1 MYTDSLSL
9 CVCMC
14 VCLSG
19 SVSYDVYTESKSAH
33 DSLIATF
40 ASKVTCGETCSAAF
54 SADFRTNMQR
64 SNVDRDLIDN
74 IQADS
79 SASVQVQELAKDQ
92 PATNQSNG
100 NQQSS
105 TPSSQTDDPV
115 QDDNGTTPSG
125 DWIVYGV
132 GGLVAIVVVIAVVM
146 VVRSRCSH
154 KVGKMKL
161 VGEAPDQTFSK
172 SKSIAPVDEREKKVE
187 REFDHSDSKLQGN
200 ISTALVEEREMEGE
214 SEFDRSARSASSILQ
229 HNILDSHH
237 KAQILQH
244 NLLDSQNDAHQR
256 LMSRL
261 RRGSV
266 RVKKL
271 KSNSSKS
278 AVHVEMHPLTRR
290 PTGGGTGVD
299 L

>member
-1 MYTDSLSL
+1 MY
-9 CVCMC
+9 
-14 VCLSG
+14 LSG
-19 SVSYDVYTESKSAH
+19 SVSYDVYTESKSAQ
-33 DSLIATF
+33 DNLIAAF

-64 SNVDRDLIDN
+64 NNVDSDLIDN

-79 SASVQVQELAKDQ
+79 SASVQVQDSAKDQ
-92 PATNQSNG
+92 PATNHTNG
-100 NQQSS
+100 NQQPS
-105 TPSSQTDDPV
+105 TPSSQPDDPV
-115 QDDNGTTPSG
+115 QADSASEKTMPSG
-125 DWIVYGV
+125 DWIMYGV

-146 VVRSRCSH
+146 VVRSRRAR

-161 VGEAPDQTFSK
+161 VKEASDQRFS
-172 SKSIAPVDEREKKVE
+172 DERENKVK
-187 REFDHSDSKLQGN
+187 REFDHSVSQLQGN
-200 ISTALVEEREMEGE
+200 ISTTLVKEREKEGG
-214 SEFDRSARSASSILQ
+214 SEFDRSACSANSILQ
-229 HNILDSHH
+229 HNIIDSQL

-271 KSNSSKS
+271 KANSPRS
-278 AVHVEMHPLTRR
+278 AVHVKMHPLTRR
-290 PTGGGTGVD
+290 STGGGTGVD

>member
-1 MYTDSLSL
+1 M
-9 CVCMC
+9 
-14 VCLSG
+14 CLSG
-19 SVSYDVYTESKSAH
+19 SVSYDVYTESKSAQ
-33 DSLIATF
+33 DSLIAAF

-64 SNVDRDLIDN
+64 SNVDSDLIDN
-74 IQADS
+74 IQADT
-79 SASVQVQELAKDQ
+79 SAPVQVQESAKDQ
-92 PATNQSNG
+92 PATNHTIRD
-100 NQQSS
+100 QQPSS
-105 TPSSQTDDPV
+105 PSSQPDDPV
-115 QDDNGTTPSG
+115 QTDNGTMPSG

-146 VVRSRCSH
+146 VVRSRRAR

-161 VGEAPDQTFSK
+161 VKEASDQTFS
-172 SKSIAPVDEREKKVE
+172 DERENKVK
-187 REFDHSDSKLQGN
+187 REFDHSVSQLQGN
-200 ISTALVEEREMEGE
+200 NISTTLVKEREKEGG
-214 SEFDRSARSASSILQ
+214 SEFDRSACSANSILQ
-229 HNILDSHH
+229 HNILDSQH

-271 KSNSSKS
+271 KANSPRS
-278 AVHVEMHPLTRR
+278 AVHVKMHPLTRR
-290 PTGGGTGVD
+290 STGGGTGVN